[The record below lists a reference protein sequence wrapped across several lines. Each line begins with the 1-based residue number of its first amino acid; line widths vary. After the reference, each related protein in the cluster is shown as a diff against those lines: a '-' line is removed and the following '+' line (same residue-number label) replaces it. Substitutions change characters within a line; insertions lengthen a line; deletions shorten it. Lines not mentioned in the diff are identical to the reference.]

1 MIKTDGPR
9 LAHPDALQMVRD
21 VYDLPVYDIA
31 VKSNT
36 PCAKIREMESGVAPL
51 TDDVL
56 KAYATLT
63 KQTEKG
69 VWAIVGKDEKPAFT
83 NRLRLCLIRFY
94 RWLLK
99 WNLS

>member
-1 MIKTDGPR
+1 MINAPR
-9 LAHPDALQMVRD
+9 LTHPDALQMVRG
-21 VYDLPVYDIA
+21 VYDLTVYDIA
-31 VKSNT
+31 VESGT
-36 PCAKIREMESGVAPL
+36 PCAKIREMEAGAAPL

-69 VWAIVGKDEKPAFT
+69 VWAIVGKVEKPAFT
-83 NRLRLCLIRFY
+83 GRVRLYLIRFY

-99 WNLS
+99 